1 VKVLAISPSKQEVIV
16 GGMNM
21 LRLLKIEPDLS
32 IKTIVRNI
40 SNNKQAGQRGA
51 TEIKWNQRQ
60 PNMVITSRIQ
70 QISVW
75 DLSGGNVNLVKRYE
89 QKNKV
94 VSLSWDPFNEGR
106 FISASGGSITL
117 WDNSIDKQ
125 VMCLEN
131 INNV

>member
-1 VKVLAISPSKQEVIV
+1 
-16 GGMNM
+16 M

-40 SNNKQAGQRGA
+40 GMNKQAGQRGA

>member
-1 VKVLAISPSKQEVIV
+1 VIV

>member
-1 VKVLAISPSKQEVIV
+1 MKVLAISPSKQEVIV